1 MGNKNWIASATK
13 NKGAFSKKAKAAGMS
28 VSALATKDTKKKS
41 KVSAKTKK
49 QAVLAQTLSKM
60 RKKK

>member
-1 MGNKNWIASATK
+1 MSKNWIS
-13 NKGAFSKKAKAAGMS
+13 GAVEHAGSFTKKAKAAGLT
-28 VSALATKDTKKKS
+28 VAQLATKDTKKKS

-49 QAVLAQTLSKM
+49 QAVLAQTLSNM